1 MLLFSAPES
10 PEDDFETSG
19 TLRAESLL
27 SEVFC
32 PCLSPLAE
40 GELVLGVAVS
50 TGIRG
55 TRLGV
60 TYPHVLFFLG

>member
-10 PEDDFETSG
+10 PEDDVETWG
-19 TLRAESLL
+19 TLRAESLR

-40 GELVLGVAVS
+40 GELVLGLAVT
-50 TGIRG
+50 TGVRG

-60 TYPHVLFFLG
+60 TCPHILFFLG